1 MSSSTSSSSS
11 SLDSSAL
18 SNEDDLSSSSS
29 SLNDNDN
36 DDDDSMNDNDN
47 DSSSSSSMREKDDE
61 VVMEDDDND
70 EPQEPSQSSN
80 NHTNNSNH
88 HEPQPDFLPDER
100 VLCCDDTTTNTYYP
114 AIVQQVQFMTAT
126 HCFEYFVHY
135 PGWNARWDQW
145 VPSHALVED
154 TPHHR
159 AKYLSSSHNNKKNK
173 NKNKVK
179 PKQQAT
185 TTKQK
190 KRKSTTATTTT
201 SSSSSA
207 APSSLTATQSST
219 TSRKRRSIGSS
230 TTPEPQPQ
238 HYYDPTR
245 LAQYYQAYCE
255 LPTTL
260 KLILVEE
267 CELLTRTNS
276 RKVHALP
283 TPGVTV
289 AQVLHHYQRQHPTTT
304 EFCEG
309 LQQLLESALPVC
321 LLYPQEQP
329 QYQHLLETQQTQKS
343 SLAQVYGCEYLLRLL
358 VRLPYLLAAQSS
370 QSQPSIFDNNH
381 HPETIGPLLANLIVL
396 LQTNRQACFK
406 SSTSYRAPEFPHE
419 WLGYELQ
426 QKQRQQEQQD
436 ATMN

>member
-159 AKYLSSSHNNKKNK
+159 AKYPSSSNNNKKNK
-173 NKNKVK
+173 SKTKT
-179 PKQQAT
+179 KQQT

-190 KRKSTTATTTT
+190 KRKSAATTT
-201 SSSSSA
+201 A
-207 APSSLTATQSST
+207 SLTANQT

-230 TTPEPQPQ
+230 NTPPQPQ
-238 HYYDPTR
+238 PQPYYDPTR
-245 LAQYYQAYCE
+245 LAQYYQVHCE

-267 CELLTRTNS
+267 CELLTRTK
-276 RKVHALP
+276 RPRLVHALP

-329 QYQHLLETQQTQKS
+329 QYQHLLLQLQKQTQKS
-343 SLAQVYGCEYLLRLL
+343 TLAQVYGCEYLLRLL
-358 VRLPYLLAAQSS
+358 VRLPYLLAAQSPT
-370 QSQPSIFDNNH
+370 QLELGKNV
-381 HPETIGPLLANLIVL
+381 GPLLANLIVL

-426 QKQRQQEQQD
+426 QQEKED
-436 ATMN
+436 ATMK

>member
-1 MSSSTSSSSS
+1 MSSTTSS

-36 DDDDSMNDNDN
+36 DDDSMNDNDDN
-47 DSSSSSSMREKDDE
+47 DSSSSSSMREKDE
-61 VVMEDDDND
+61 EELMDND
-70 EPQEPSQSSN
+70 EPLLSPSN
-80 NHTNNSNH
+80 NHNNH

-100 VLCCDDTTTNTYYP
+100 VLCCDTGGTYYP
-114 AIVQQVQFMTAT
+114 AIVQQVQYTT
-126 HCFEYFVHY
+126 TNSSFEYFVHY

-145 VPSHALVED
+145 VPSSALVED